1 MVKEDNWERI
11 TTADTKGKS
20 RAHDHAFV
28 KSGSHFMFGRSEG
41 TRGADGLLNISV
53 FGGVKN
59 LTLLKTT
66 QSSFTKFHVDNN
78 TSLPEASDRQ
88 ESLENNVQTLKVV
101 GRFIST
107 AAHFDA

>member
-1 MVKEDNWERI
+1 MVKEDTWERI
-11 TTADTKGKS
+11 TAVDTTGKL

-28 KSGSHFMFGRSEG
+28 KSGPHFMFGRSEG

-59 LTLLKTT
+59 FTLFKTT
-66 QSSFTKFHVDNN
+66 QSSFTNFHVDNN

-88 ESLENNVQTLKVV
+88 EEAWIKAYET
-101 GRFIST
+101 
-107 AAHFDA
+107 